1 MGTSIVRERPEPHSS
16 RTDGPMTWNRS
27 THNSPLSTR
36 NARARAQ
43 QLLATTP
50 PAAAKAAEDARN
62 WASPRV
68 ATARTR
74 GIEYA
79 APRIHDAAIALA
91 PQVDRARDML
101 VDSVIP
107 RVVEATNQAATDA
120 VKATDTA
127 HDAGIAT
134 LHAVADESTNQ
145 ADKARKQGKQ
155 QRRLRKQTSVSGGV
169 KCTTKRQAKALRA
182 AEKATAKSLKKDLK
196 AARKAV
202 AKTRRSERKHT
213 GRNIAIA
220 GLALAAVGAA
230 GYYAWRKTQP
240 KDDPWVTA
248 TGADFTSDLTANGT
262 ADIAG
267 LTDPTADIP
276 GDAPTSGAGS
286 TDSGTVVPPRAV
298 DLTND
303 SDHALGGMAER
314 QFKRSSTE

>member
-1 MGTSIVRERPEPHSS
+1 MTRN
-16 RTDGPMTWNRS
+16 RT
-27 THNSPLSTR
+27 THTSPLSTR
-36 NARARAQ
+36 NAQARAQ
-43 QLLATTP
+43 QLLANTP
-50 PAAAKAAEDARN
+50 PVAAKAAADARE
-62 WASPRV
+62 WAAPRV

-91 PQVDRARDML
+91 PQVDRARDVL
-101 VDSVIP
+101 VDTVIP
-107 RVVEATNQAATDA
+107 RVVEATNQAATDV
-120 VKATDTA
+120 VKVTDSA

-145 ADKARKQGKQ
+145 ADKARKNGKK
-155 QRRLRKQTSVSGGV
+155 QRRCGKKTNVSKRV
-169 KCTTKRQAKALRA
+169 KRAAKRQAKALHT

-196 AARKAV
+196 AAQKAV
-202 AKTRRSERKHT
+202 AKTRSGKAKHT

-220 GLALAAVGAA
+220 GLALATVGAL

-248 TGADFTSDLTANGT
+248 TGADFSSSLTDNG
-262 ADIAG
+262 AAGFAG
-267 LTDPTADIP
+267 LTEPAADTA
-276 GDAPTSGAGS
+276 GDDAGS
-286 TDSGTVVPPRAV
+286 ESNASGSGTVVPPRAV

-314 QFKRSSTE
+314 QFKRSTTD